1 MVWEALEQ
9 LCFES
14 RRTIQAGAGGPERRH
29 LGERGRCVERETS
42 LSQNFGW
49 MKRRRGKT
57 LAAFVEGDEEANSKR
72 FPVRQVSEARGG
84 GEEVSW

>member
-1 MVWEALEQ
+1 
-9 LCFES
+9 
-14 RRTIQAGAGGPERRH
+14 
-29 LGERGRCVERETS
+29 
-42 LSQNFGW
+42 